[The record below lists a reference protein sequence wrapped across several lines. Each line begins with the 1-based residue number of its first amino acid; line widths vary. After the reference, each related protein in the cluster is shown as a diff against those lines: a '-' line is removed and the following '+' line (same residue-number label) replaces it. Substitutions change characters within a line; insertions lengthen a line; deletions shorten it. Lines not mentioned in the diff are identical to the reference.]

1 MERPILKPVG
11 TPVAE
16 LDTPALVVDMDI
28 LEANIARV
36 HARFR
41 DSAANIRPY
50 VEAHR
55 CPAIAH
61 KQLAAGGAIGIGV
74 ASVGEGEVFAQSGF
88 RDILIANPIASPPK
102 ISRLCALANMAK
114 VTIAA
119 DNAANIRRLSDAAA
133 TGGVALNVVVDIN
146 TGQPRG
152 GVSPGQP
159 ALDLARAIVQA
170 DALNFAGLMCCDVPD
185 FTAAA
190 DALAADALAADAR
203 NRIQQT
209 LDTRQLLE
217 RHGIDVESVIVG
229 GDSCLEQAADTDG
242 VTEAL
247 AGAYAL
253 MDQAH
258 AALLPQIQPAA
269 AVMAS
274 VTSLPEPGTAILD
287 TGRKAMG
294 EDFGF
299 PALADFPALQVASMS
314 AEHGKLQWTDDAQV
328 SLALGDKI
336 RLIPLEIGG
345 CVNVY
350 DYIHA
355 ARDGKLE
362 AVLDISARGKYR

>member
-28 LEANIARV
+28 LEANIERV

-41 DSAANIRPY
+41 DSAAKLRPY

-61 KQLAAGGAIGIGV
+61 KQLAAGGAVGIGV
-74 ASVGEGEVFAQSGF
+74 ASVGEGEVFAQNGF

-119 DNAANIRRLSDAAA
+119 DNAANVRSLSEYAAA
-133 TGGVALNVVVDIN
+133 SGIALNVVVDIN

-159 ALDLARAIVQA
+159 ALELARAIVQA
-170 DALNFAGLMCCDVPD
+170 DALNFAGLMCCDVPN
-185 FTAAA
+185 FT
-190 DALAADALAADAR
+190 ADALAADAR

-217 RHGIDVESVIVG
+217 RHGIAVESVIVG
-229 GDSCLEQAADTDG
+229 GDSCMEQAADTGG

-258 AALLPQIQPAA
+258 TALLPRLQPAA
-269 AVMAS
+269 CVMAS
-274 VTSLPEPGTAILD
+274 VTSLPEPGAAILD

-299 PALADFPALQVASMS
+299 PTLADFPALQVASMS

-328 SLALGDKI
+328 SLALGDKV

-355 ARDGKLE
+355 TRDGKLE